1 MTDQQLVTAGDVA
14 QSEKLHRAF
23 AEAER
28 KRQEA
33 QPRIDQAGADYED
46 ACLHRHAAGSLCD
59 NVPQAR
65 IEALDGEVTRT
76 KAERDRVLAGA
87 EEPYRTALRAML
99 DFDRHFISAASS
111 WLGAVIRDYADA
123 DERLPALCQPVRR
136 TLEDLA
142 HKRVPLRQ
150 IADTFQPVYEQVN
163 KWQLPKVESVA
174 YGVPHPPSRFSPPR
188 LSDWLERK

>member
-1 MTDQQLVTAGDVA
+1 MSDTKLCTEGDYA

-33 QPRIDQAGADYED
+33 QPRIDQAHADYEL
-46 ACLHRHAAGSLCD
+46 AALHRHAAGALCD

-65 IEALDGEVTRT
+65 IEALDAEVTRT

-99 DFDRHFISAASS
+99 DFDRRFVSAATS
-111 WLGAVIRDYADA
+111 WLAQILRDYGDF
-123 DERLPALCQPVRR
+123 DQRLPALCQPVRR

-142 HKRVPLRQ
+142 HKRVPLRE
-150 IADTFQPVYEQVN
+150 IADTFAPVYAELCAW
-163 KWQLPKVESVA
+163 KLPKVESVA
-174 YGVPHPPSRFSPPR
+174 YGVPHPPTHFAPPR
-188 LSDWLERK
+188 LSDWLER